1 MVGAMRNPSPRN
13 LAKDGHLLC
22 ESVEPAAMPLSYQR
36 ASWRS
41 YLQGGLDK
49 LGGPGKPFIE
59 TNAYKRRKLNSTREE
74 LKDEIRTLADRV
86 MALRK
91 DVKPVRLALNN
102 IEDFPNGDWMDGCRE
117 GAKQVTAVMLRIIE
131 KDIAKLRHS
140 LDYDTDS
147 D

>member
-1 MVGAMRNPSPRN
+1 MVGAMRNPSPRK

-22 ESVEPAAMPLSYQR
+22 ESVEPAALPLSYQR
-36 ASWRS
+36 ANLA
-41 YLQGGLDK
+41 YLGCRDGVFIN
-49 LGGPGKPFIE
+49 PFVE
-59 TNAYKRRKLNSTREE
+59 TNGNKRRKLISTRAE
-74 LKDEIRTLADRV
+74 LMDKIRTLADRV
-86 MALRK
+86 TALRK
-91 DVKPVRLALNN
+91 DVEPVRLALYN
-102 IEDFPNGDWMDGCRE
+102 IEDFPNGEWMDGCRE